1 MSRFHLRF
9 DVRIFWLSFRWLFVK
24 LNTVVGIDLAEF
36 YPFMRVFEYI
46 DHTGD
51 LGIRVRGKTLRELF
65 THAAHALFDTVAV
78 LDTIN
83 PVAPFQIDVG
93 AESVAELMV
102 AWLDELNFRHE
113 VDEVFFKY
121 VEILELSE
129 TCLSAL
135 AYGEPRGF
143 YQACCIHRNQE
154 CNVSPTECSSVL

>member
-1 MSRFHLRF
+1 
-9 DVRIFWLSFRWLFVK
+9 
-24 LNTVVGIDLAEF
+24 
-36 YPFMRVFEYI
+36 MRVFEYI

-135 AYGEPRGF
+135 AYGEPADFTKHVVYTEIKSVTYHQLSVRQSSDGEWT
-143 YQACCIHRNQE
+143 A
-154 CNVSPTECSSVL
+154 NVIFDL